1 MQKMQKLFLVLLLG
15 LGLSATAQQEATK
28 PQATSNGDV
37 PNVSVFTI
45 DDMPFST
52 AEIQNDGKPIVIDF
66 WATWCKPCIKELNAI
81 SDHYAEWQKETG
93 VKIYAVSIDDERTKS
108 EVKPF
113 IEAREWEYEVLKD
126 PNSELKRAMNVTNVP
141 HVFLLD
147 GNRKIVSQHTTYAP
161 GDEKHLYEEIKKL
174 MEASKGA
181 DAPVNADDKK

>member
-1 MQKMQKLFLVLLLG
+1 MQKLFLSLFLG
-15 LGLSATAQQEATK
+15 LALSASAQSDAANPITL
-28 PQATSNGDV
+28 SNGDI
-37 PNVSVFTI
+37 PSVSVFTI
-45 DDMPFST
+45 DDMPFNT
-52 AEIQNDGKPIVIDF
+52 ADIQNDGKPIVIDF

-81 SDHYAEWQKETG
+81 SDHYEEWQKETG

-108 EVKPF
+108 EVKPRV
-113 IEAREWEYEVLKD
+113 ETWEWTYDVLKD

-174 MEASKGA
+174 MAEQK
-181 DAPVNADDKK
+181 